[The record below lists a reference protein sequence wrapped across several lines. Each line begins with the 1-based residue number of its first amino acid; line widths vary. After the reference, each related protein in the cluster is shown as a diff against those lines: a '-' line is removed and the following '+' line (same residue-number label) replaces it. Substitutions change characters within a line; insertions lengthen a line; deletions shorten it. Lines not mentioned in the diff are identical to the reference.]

1 MESMELP
8 TRNIH
13 IERKAE
19 EEEEIISTQKN
30 KNRIKLIYASM
41 CEVTAGSITD
51 NRECFDS

>member
-13 IERKAE
+13 IERKA

-41 CEVTAGSITD
+41 CEVIAGSITD